1 MLRISLVTGSP
12 VATFSMP
19 FRAKASFDPNSLEQT
34 PPSSILI
41 GTGNLRYLPGRAQ
54 HPDQVIPGSEQLGKL
69 FLEGI
74 EGICYAPI
82 PMNLHTIYSKKP
94 DFIQRDVAGECILV
108 PIRRT
113 LTEANSIYVLNETG
127 AALWSRIDGTRPIHE
142 IASVFAEEYDV
153 ATEQLNQDLE
163 TLLADLL
170 SIHAIEEVAVAD
182 GPSR

>member
-1 MLRISLVTGSP
+1 M
-12 VATFSMP
+12 
-19 FRAKASFDPNSLEQT
+19 
-34 PPSSILI
+34 
-41 GTGNLRYLPGRAQ
+41 
-54 HPDQVIPGSEQLGKL
+54 GKL

-153 ATEQLNQDLE
+153 VMEQLNQDLE
-163 TLLADLL
+163 IFLVDLL
-170 SIHAIEEVAVAD
+170 SIHAIEEVAVVD
-182 GPSR
+182 GLSR

>member
-1 MLRISLVTGSP
+1 
-12 VATFSMP
+12 
-19 FRAKASFDPNSLEQT
+19 
-34 PPSSILI
+34 
-41 GTGNLRYLPGRAQ
+41 
-54 HPDQVIPGSEQLGKL
+54 
-69 FLEGI
+69 
-74 EGICYAPI
+74 
-82 PMNLHTIYSKKP
+82 MNLHTIYSKKP